1 MAVLL
6 QPGAVREGRHYRARA
21 QPDGAENR
29 QLENDLDL
37 MTGSRR
43 IICGSLKMKLTIESK
58 ADTLNYVSLE
68 VNENNY

>member
-1 MAVLL
+1 
-6 QPGAVREGRHYRARA
+6 
-21 QPDGAENR
+21 
-29 QLENDLDL
+29 

-43 IICGSLKMKLTIESK
+43 IICGSLKMELTIESK